1 MKHLAQTKKIQTDSA
16 YIYKKYWSI
25 DGERRE
31 KLMPLCGLYLQKDRF
46 GNRALGNKVNNANP
60 YWFSYPGYNE
70 IMTGYADTLINSN
83 HYLEN
88 PNVTV

>member
-1 MKHLAQTKKIQTDSA
+1 M
-16 YIYKKYWSI
+16 WSVAKGQI
-25 DGERRE
+25 
-31 KLMPLCGLYLQKDRF
+31 

-83 HYLEN
+83 HYLKILM
-88 PNVTV
+88 